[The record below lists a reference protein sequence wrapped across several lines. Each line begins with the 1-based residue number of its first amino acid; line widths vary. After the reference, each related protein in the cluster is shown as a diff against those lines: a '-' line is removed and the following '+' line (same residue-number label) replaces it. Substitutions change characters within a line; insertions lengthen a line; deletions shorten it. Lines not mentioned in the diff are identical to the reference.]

1 MLSLAGNKIPEHMQ
15 RKPFL
20 GDKKVRPRN
29 YVYGHRDRVDEVR
42 DFAHAVRNH
51 RYLYIRNYIPHLGYN
66 QPTAWP
72 DLGEVREEFYR
83 LAKSGKMTSAQK
95 HFAGKRRPVEELYD
109 CETDPQNLFNLA
121 DSPEHQNTLLKFRGQ
136 HLKYAKEIRDWGFV
150 PEYEAWQLAKE
161 SSGWEV
167 GQNSSINEE
176 KNHSSSGNDRTSKT
190 DRYYK
195 KSSVRKPNRSLL
207 EGAVGLAAVETRL
220 SKSSLEVLRN
230 ALTDSSPSVRI
241 EAANTLVRNGQ
252 EQPAL
257 NTLIDALKH
266 PNLFVVTH
274 AARTVEL
281 LGKRARGAIPAMED
295 CLKRAYKI
303 RPPDLSPVVVLPGD
317 QDMAMFV
324 GFSCNAF
331 FEKSKMT
338 GLGDFIFRPM
348 QKEDSRDVAEL
359 IHHSTNY
366 WYRANGKDSI
376 FKGPPSD
383 TLLFCDVYEDL
394 DPGCCLMAI
403 CRKTERIAGSCFYH
417 PRESHVSLGI
427 MNVSP
432 DFFGQGVARSLLLK

>member
-1 MLSLAGNKIPEHMQ
+1 MG
-15 RKPFL
+15 
-20 GDKKVRPRN
+20 
-29 YVYGHRDRVDEVR
+29 
-42 DFAHAVRNH
+42 
-51 RYLYIRNYIPHLGYN
+51 
-66 QPTAWP
+66 
-72 DLGEVREEFYR
+72 
-83 LAKSGKMTSAQK
+83 KSGRILQAGKIWQNDFAQK

-167 GQNSSINEE
+167 GQNSSIEWE
-176 KNHSSSGNDRTSKT
+176 KIIQAAETIGRAKQAVIIKIFVRNPIV
-190 DRYYK
+190 RYW
-195 KSSVRKPNRSLL
+195 
-207 EGAVGLAAVETRL
+207 GAVGLAAVETRL

-281 LGKRARGAIPAMED
+281 LGKGREVPYRPWKIASKGHTKYAHQT
-295 CLKRAYKI
+295 CL
-303 RPPDLSPVVVLPGD
+303 LSSFFPRSGHGHVRRLLL
-317 QDMAMFV
+317 Q
-324 GFSCNAF
+324 CL

-366 WYRANGKDSI
+366 WYRANGKVQFLKALHRIRS
-376 FKGPPSD
+376 FFVMS
-383 TLLFCDVYEDL
+383 T
-394 DPGCCLMAI
+394 
-403 CRKTERIAGSCFYH
+403 KTWIL
-417 PRESHVSLGI
+417 V
-427 MNVSP
+427 V
-432 DFFGQGVARSLLLK
+432 V